1 MPFLGSLCTALVV
14 CGIAAGLLT
23 PVRPGDALGAA
34 VAAAALALL
43 VRSRRAQMTLVGC
56 CLGAGAMAHGAAARD
71 HAFAPDLVRWFDA
84 ADQTSAS
91 GARDV
96 VLVEGMLLADAVET
110 TTGVR
115 LDVETTRPARGRVQL
130 HVAGRFARS
139 AARDWVAGRVVR
151 APATLKRPQALVN
164 FGGPS
169 PRWQVLR
176 RPFGLVGSIKS
187 AALVEVAPGR
197 LLDEAGA
204 AVRQLVRD
212 RIGRTVG
219 PEHPQAAAL
228 ILAVLIGDR
237 AALDDELVRKLQAA
251 GTYHVIAISGGNV
264 ALLVAMSVAVLRW
277 VTRSAAVLATLCI
290 GAVAAYGW
298 IVSGEPSVTRAITVA
313 ILYLASGLIGQTPR
327 PLAILRTAAMLI
339 AIAQPLDVLDAGAWL
354 SFGATLGIIT
364 IAPRLVA
371 FVHAGLGQR
380 LSAVPRAG
388 VMMVAATVAAELLIL
403 PVSASV
409 FGRISVAGV
418 PLNLVA
424 IPAMA
429 LLQTAG
435 LLLVAL
441 ATVVPILTSVLVFV
455 ATAAADALTGSS
467 DLVEAWPWLSWRV
480 PPAGICWVAGY
491 YGSLLAVCMAPSR
504 WLRRIATAALALA
517 ASVICTAPFTA
528 MSTPHDGRVRVTVL
542 DVGQGD
548 AVLVQTP
555 GRHSLLVDTG
565 GSSGGVDG
573 FDFGGR
579 IIVPASWALGVR
591 RLTWLALT
599 HGDRD
604 HAGGAPGVTRDLMP
618 REIWEGVPVPRD
630 PDRAALH
637 DLAVD
642 QGVTWRTI
650 TSGARLEAGAVRI
663 DALHPP
669 VPDWERQRVRNDDSM
684 VLRVR
689 FGQVELWLTG
699 DAGAEFESRLA
710 ADATDA
716 AIRVLKVG
724 HHGSR
729 SSTSTVLVNALRPQ
743 IAVVSVGA
751 GNLFG
756 HPAPAVL
763 ERLAAAGATIF
774 RTDRDG
780 AVAIETDGETVYV
793 QSASGRTWL
802 VSRPSPA
809 APLPPATPLR
819 AR

>member
-1 MPFLGSLCTALVV
+1 MPFLGSVFAALAV
-14 CGIAAGLLT
+14 CGTAAGLLT
-23 PVRPGDALGAA
+23 SIRPGDGLGVAVASLALAPLLGSRSGQTVLLCCSIGAA
-34 VAAAALALL
+34 
-43 VRSRRAQMTLVGC
+43 
-56 CLGAGAMAHGAAARD
+56 AMAHGAAARD
-71 HAFAPDLVRWFDA
+71 RAFAPDLVRWFDGVGPNVGE
-84 ADQTSAS
+84 
-91 GARDV
+91 GAREV
-96 VLVEGMLLADAVET
+96 VYVEGVLLADAVAFGG
-110 TTGVR
+110 GVR
-115 LDVETTRPARGRVQL
+115 LDVEATRPARGRVQL
-130 HVAGRFARS
+130 HVAGSYGQS
-139 AARDWVAGRVVR
+139 ALRAWTAGRAIR

-176 RPFGLVGSIKS
+176 RPFALGGSIKS
-187 AALVEVAPGR
+187 AALVEVAPGGM
-197 LLDEAGA
+197 LDEAAA

-212 RIGRTVG
+212 RIERTVG
-219 PEHPQAAAL
+219 ARHRQAAAL

-237 AALDDELVRKLQAA
+237 ATLDDDLVRKLQAA

-264 ALLVAMSVAVLRW
+264 ALLVALSVAVLRW
-277 VTRSAAVLATLCI
+277 VTRSARTLAALCI
-290 GAVAAYGW
+290 AAVAAYGW

-313 ILYLASGLIGQTPR
+313 ILYLASGLIGLAPR

-339 AIAQPLDVLDAGAWL
+339 AVAQPLDVLDAGAWL

-364 IAPRLVA
+364 IAPRLVG
-371 FVHAGLGQR
+371 VVQAGVQQR
-380 LSAVPRAG
+380 LSVVPRAA
-388 VMMVAATVAAELLIL
+388 VLMVAATIAAEIVIL

-418 PLNLVA
+418 PLNFVA

-429 LLQTAG
+429 VLQTTG

-441 ATVVPILTSVLVFV
+441 ASVAPILTPALVSV
-455 ATAAADALTGSS
+455 ATTAADALTGSS

-480 PPAGICWVAGY
+480 PPVALWWVAGY
-491 YGSLLAVCMAPSR
+491 YASLVVVCRAPAI
-504 WLRRIATAALALA
+504 WLRRIATAGAGLTGIVL
-517 ASVICTAPFTA
+517 CTAPFAGTSA
-528 MSTPHDGRVRVTVL
+528 PRDGRVRVTVL

-555 GRHSLLVDTG
+555 GRQSLLVDTG
-565 GSSGGVDG
+565 GSSGG
-573 FDFGGR
+573 FDIGGR
-579 IIVPASWALGVR
+579 VIAPAAWALGVR

-604 HAGGAPGVTRDLMP
+604 HAGGAPSVTRDLTP
-618 REIWEGVPVPRD
+618 VELWEGVPVPRD
-630 PDRAALH
+630 PDRAALR
-637 DLAVD
+637 DLAAAR
-642 QGVTWRTI
+642 GVAWRTI
-650 TSGARLEAGAVRI
+650 TSGARVEAGAVRI

-669 VPDWERQRVRNDDSM
+669 VPEWERQRVRNDDSI

-689 FGQVELWLTG
+689 FGRVELWLTG

-710 ADATDA
+710 PDASDA
-716 AIRVLKVG
+716 AIRILKVG
-724 HHGSR
+724 HHGSK
-729 SSTSTVLVNALRPQ
+729 SSTSAALLNAVRPQ

-763 ERLAAAGATIF
+763 DRLAAAGATIF

-802 VSRPSPA
+802 ASRPLPA
-809 APLPPATPLR
+809 APSPPATRPR
-819 AR
+819 VR

>member
-1 MPFLGSLCTALVV
+1 MPFLGSICTALVV
-14 CGIAAGLLT
+14 CGIATGLLT
-23 PVRPGDALGAA
+23 SVRSGDALGAA
-34 VAAAALALL
+34 VALAALALL
-43 VRSRRAQMTLVGC
+43 IQPRRVRMTLVFC
-56 CLGAGAMAHGAAARD
+56 ALGTAAMAHGATARD
-71 HAFAPDLVRWFDA
+71 QALAPEMVRWFDA
-84 ADQTSAS
+84 SAQATA
-91 GARDV
+91 GGPREV
-96 VLVEGMLLADAVET
+96 VYIEGILLADAVDT
-110 TTGVR
+110 GSGVR
-115 LDVETTRPARGRVQL
+115 LDVEAIRPARGRVQL
-130 HVAGRFARS
+130 HVAGRFAPS
-139 AARDWVAGRVVR
+139 AIGNWTAGRIIR

-169 PRWQVLR
+169 PRWQMMR

-197 LLDEAGA
+197 MLDEAGA
-204 AVRQLVRD
+204 AARNLVRN

-219 PEHPQAAAL
+219 PAHPQAAAL

-264 ALLVAMSVAVLRW
+264 ALLVAISVAILRW
-277 VTRSAAVLATLCI
+277 VTRSATVLAALCM

-313 ILYLASGLIGQTPR
+313 VLYLASGLIGLAPR

-339 AIAQPLDVLDAGAWL
+339 VIAQPLDVLDAGAWL

-364 IAPRLVA
+364 IAPRLVSV
-371 FVHAGLGQR
+371 VHAGLGQR
-380 LSAVPRAG
+380 LSVVPRTG
-388 VMMVAATVAAELLIL
+388 VLMIGATLAAELVIL

-429 LLQTAG
+429 LLQITG

-441 ATVVPILTSVLVFV
+441 APMAPVLTPAFVFV

-467 DLVEAWPWLSWRV
+467 DLAEAWPWLSWRV
-480 PPAGICWVAGY
+480 PPVAVWWVAGY
-491 YGSLLAVCMAPSR
+491 YALLLAMFTAPAR
-504 WLRRIATAALALA
+504 ELRRIATVAFALI
-517 ASVICTAPFTA
+517 ASVICTAPFA
-528 MSTPHDGRVRVTVL
+528 SLSMPHEGRVRVTVL

-555 GRHSLLVDTG
+555 GRQSLLVDTG
-565 GSSGGVDG
+565 GSSGA
-573 FDFGGR
+573 FDIGSR
-579 IIVPASWALGVR
+579 IIAPASWALGVR

-604 HAGGAPGVTRDLMP
+604 HAGGAPSVTRDLMP
-618 REIWEGVPVPRD
+618 SEIWEGVPVPRD
-630 PDRAALH
+630 PDRAALR
-637 DLAVD
+637 DLAVA
-642 QGVTWRTI
+642 QGVAWRTI
-650 TSGARLEAGAVRI
+650 ASGARLEAGAVRI

-669 VPDWERQRVRNDDSM
+669 VPEWERQRVRNDDSL

-729 SSTSTVLVNALRPQ
+729 SSTSAVLVNALRPQ

-756 HPAPAVL
+756 HPAPAVMD
-763 ERLAAAGATIF
+763 RLAAAGATIF

-793 QSASGRTWL
+793 QSASGRTWVL
-802 VSRPSPA
+802 SHPSPP
-809 APLPPATPLR
+809 APSPPATPLR

>member
-1 MPFLGSLCTALVV
+1 MPFLGSICAAVVV

-23 PVRPGDALGAA
+23 SVRPGDALGAA
-34 VAAAALALL
+34 VAVAALALL
-43 VRSRRAQMTLVGC
+43 VHSCRARATLVVC
-56 CLGAGAMAHGAAARD
+56 CVGAAAMAHGAAARD
-71 HAFAPDLVRWFDA
+71 RAFAPDLVRWFDA
-84 ADQTSAS
+84 AESAA

-96 VLVEGMLLADAVET
+96 VLVEGRLLADAIET
-110 TTGVR
+110 SGGVR
-115 LDVETTRPARGRVQL
+115 LYVEAIRPARGRLQL
-130 HVAGRFARS
+130 HVAGRFAHG
-139 AARDWVAGRVVR
+139 ATGDWAAGRLIR
-151 APATLKRPQALVN
+151 APATLRRPQTLVN

-176 RPFGLVGSIKS
+176 RPFGLTGSVKS
-187 AALVEVAPGR
+187 ATLVEVTPGR
-197 LLDEAGA
+197 ILDEAGA
-204 AVRQLVRD
+204 AARQLVRD
-212 RIGRTVG
+212 RIERAVG
-219 PEHPQAAAL
+219 AGHPQAAAL

-237 AALDDELVRKLQAA
+237 AALDDELVRKMQAA

-264 ALLVAMSVAVLRW
+264 ALLVAIAVAVLRW
-277 VTRSAAVLATLCI
+277 VTRSATALAAWSIAAV
-290 GAVAAYGW
+290 GAYGW

-313 ILYLASGLIGQTPR
+313 ILYLVSGLTGLAPR

-364 IAPRLVA
+364 ITPRLVDA
-371 FVHAGLGQR
+371 LHACLGQQ
-380 LSAVPRAG
+380 LGAVPRAG
-388 VMMVAATVAAELLIL
+388 VLMVTATIAAEVVIL

-418 PLNLVA
+418 LLNLVA

-429 LLQTAG
+429 LLQTMG
-435 LLLVAL
+435 MLFVAL
-441 ATVVPILTSVLVFV
+441 GTMAPTLTRALAVAASAT
-455 ATAAADALTGSS
+455 ADALTGSS
-467 DLVEAWPWLSWRV
+467 GLVDVWPWLSWRV
-480 PPAGICWVAGY
+480 PAVAVWWVAGY
-491 YGSLLAVCMAPSR
+491 YGSLLVVFTARAR
-504 WLRRIATAALALA
+504 WLRQIAKAAA
-517 ASVICTAPFTA
+517 AFAAVVMCTAPFA
-528 MSTPHDGRVRVTVL
+528 AVSTPHSGRVRVTVL

-555 GRHSLLVDTG
+555 GAQSLLVDTG
-565 GSSGGVDG
+565 GSSGG
-573 FDFGGR
+573 FDIGSR
-579 IIVPASWALGVR
+579 IVAPAVWALGVR

-604 HAGGAPGVTRDLMP
+604 HAGGAPSVTRDLMP
-618 REIWEGVPVPRD
+618 AEIWEGVPVPRD
-630 PDRAALH
+630 PERAALRE
-637 DLAVD
+637 LAVA
-642 QGVTWRTI
+642 QGLAWRTI
-650 TSGARLEAGAVRI
+650 TSGARLEAGAVQI

-669 VPDWERQRVRNDDSM
+669 VPEWERQRVRNDDSL

-689 FGQVELWLTG
+689 FRQVELWLTG

-729 SSTSTVLVNALRPQ
+729 SSTSAALVNALRPQ

-751 GNLFG
+751 ANLFG

-763 ERLAAAGATIF
+763 ERLTAAGATIF

-802 VSRPSPA
+802 VSRPLPA
-809 APLPPATPLR
+809 APSPPATPLR